1 MKTALR
7 IAFFLLGFASLA
19 IAQDD
24 RKFTFTGAA
33 RGQYYGDNLK
43 LDGETDTIT
52 PPKLNSGH
60 VLVDLGLNI
69 RPNRNTEILGMVRV
83 RNDYGGFW
91 GSGVTFDVRQLYVRG
106 IIGGIIKYQLGDF
119 NYRMSRYTMWNY
131 DQELVSAQPAI
142 FQQQTDVV
150 NYEYFFNADH
160 SRRQQGAALDF
171 ALVFKKFVKELS
183 INAVT
188 TRNRITDLAQNDE
201 RLFSG
206 INVNLVQSDYLE
218 LGYNYANL
226 YDVSG
231 TSKATK
237 AFRNPV
243 HTATAKIQYQH
254 KNWGIALESE
264 AGKSETLLK
273 NDSLAPVWNG
283 KFGDALLRIEHKK
296 TGLGL
301 SLNGIYVSSAFRSP
315 GAQTKRIAYGQSP
328 LAYNRISNSQDLRS
342 LTMFDLMRETNL
354 YTLQIRPYLMDFAPQ
369 YDNIT
374 PYGNATPNRQ
384 GFVAGLSYAKG
395 KLPVDANYT
404 HSALQEVRGEDTL
417 LPRKFKRHQANL
429 NIQVNEFFKGLNRKI
444 HASFTYRSDAS
455 KRDAEELVRSID
467 LQTKVLSAGLE
478 MEVLPSFDLM
488 FGHQIITYSGSDFTA
503 IRNEYSEIINFKE
516 FSIDGAEQI
525 TAYGARYRF
534 SDKTFVSAQMNR
546 FRFEDKTNALPNY
559 RINQFMLL
567 FQLKF

>member
-7 IAFFLLGFASLA
+7 IAFLFLAFASLA
-19 IAQDD
+19 TAQDE

-33 RGQYYGDNLK
+33 RGQYFGDNLK
-43 LDGETDTIT
+43 LEGETDTIT
-52 PPKLNSGH
+52 PPKVNSGH

-106 IIGGIIKYQLGDF
+106 VIGGIIKYQLGDF

-131 DQELVSAQPAI
+131 DQEVVSNLPAI
-142 FQQQTDVV
+142 LQQQTDVV
-150 NYEYFFNADH
+150 NYEYFFNTDH

-183 INAVT
+183 VNAVT
-188 TRNRITDLAQNDE
+188 TRNRITDLAQNDD

-206 INVNLVQSDYLE
+206 LNLNLVQSNYLE

-231 TSKATK
+231 TSKASR

-254 KNWGIALESE
+254 KNWGIVLESE

-273 NDSLAPVWNG
+273 NDSLAPAWNG

-296 TGLGL
+296 TGLGI
-301 SLNGIYVSSAFRSP
+301 SLNSIYVSSAFRSP
-315 GAQTKRIAYGQSP
+315 GAQTKRIAYGQGP

-354 YTLQIRPYLMDFAPQ
+354 YTLQIRPYLMEFAPQ

-374 PYGNATPNRQ
+374 PYGDATPNRQ
-384 GFVAGLSYAKG
+384 GLIAGFSYAKG
-395 KLPVDANYT
+395 KLPLDAGYKFYM
-404 HSALQEVRGEDTL
+404 LQEVRGEGTL
-417 LPRKFKRHQANL
+417 QPRKFIRHQ
-429 NIQVNEFFKGLNRKI
+429 VNAQLRIHEFFKKLNRSI
-444 HASFTYRSDAS
+444 QATFNYRNDVSS
-455 KRDAEELVRSID
+455 RPAEELVRGINLKTRSM
-467 LQTKVLSAGLE
+467 SAGIE
-478 MEVLPSFDLM
+478 MEILPAFDLM
-488 FGHQIITYSGSDFTA
+488 AGYQVIRYAGADFTA
-503 IRNEYSEIINFKE
+503 IRNEYSEIINFRE
-516 FSIDGAEQI
+516 FNTDGMEQI
-525 TAYGARYRF
+525 IAYGARYRF
-534 SDKTFVSAQMNR
+534 SEKTFVSAQVNS
-546 FRFEDKTNALPNY
+546 FRAENKTDAIADY